1 MIWQSNG
8 IQRHLEY
15 SIMQRR
21 HFLPWALS
29 WLATIFVCAASPCV
43 ASAAEVIRLSQ
54 ETWDDAAPQG
64 KEVDCIYGD
73 WVLRND
79 RVVAVIAEAI
89 AKRNANMTVRN
100 VRGSVIDLTLRDDQ
114 NDQLSAYYPL
124 NAQYELV
131 GPFASDGTLLE
142 KAPVGQAKEVTLTF
156 HGPATDKRSTAE
168 VTYKLPDGARWLTII
183 TRVTNTSD
191 KPLELSI
198 SDAIRADGEFDFGQV
213 DGLGLFWAYD
223 SFWRQ
228 AYGAVILDPAWRFVP
243 NTTKRGEH
251 PELRIASASAAAP
264 LAPGEIRETVRY
276 LFPAANTLDIMA
288 LAREL
293 RGESLVNAELSV
305 QDPQGTIDGAKIHIK
320 SATGE
325 PIAHGR
331 TDAKGQLSTRLPVG
345 SYQVVASALGRG
357 EKSATLDAARDV
369 HQNIELPAAGYV
381 AAKIVGPGGAETACK
396 VQFRGRNGAADPN
409 FGPDSAIH
417 GVRNLYYSHD
427 GKFRVPLDPGE
438 YDVIVSYGPEFDA
451 VFTTVSVERGKD
463 SPLNAELKRTV
474 DTKGWLS
481 ADFHSHSTPSGDNTS
496 SQRGRVL
503 NLLAE
508 HIEFAPCTE
517 HNRITV
523 YDPHLEFFAAGKKM
537 LSCPGMELTG
547 RPLPINHQNAFPLT
561 PHPRTQDGGAPF
573 SDIDPVVQIER
584 LAMWE
589 NGSDKLVQINHPN
602 IVQMLADRDLDGS
615 ADGGFEKM
623 FSFMDVMEVHPL
635 DTIFSQPTKLPTER
649 EEGNRIF
656 HWLQLL
662 NLGYRVP
669 GVVNTDAHWNFHGS
683 GGLRNFIKSSTDDPA
698 QASVPTLVH
707 TCEHGNIMMTNG
719 PFLEVQAKADQGND
733 TAAVGEDLAAPG
745 GKLHLQVRVQ
755 CPNWL
760 EVNRVQVF
768 VNGKPEPK
776 WNYTRRTHP
785 DKFHQATVVFAE
797 DLPIALDADA
807 HLIVA
812 CAGEGKE
819 VGPIMG
825 PYFGKIM
832 PTAVGNPIFVDIA
845 GDGFQPNGDMLGL
858 PLPLEPRF
866 KPSKP
871 HQHKH

>member
-1 MIWQSNG
+1 
-8 IQRHLEY
+8 
-15 SIMQRR
+15 MQRR
-21 HFLPWALS
+21 HFVPVALA
-29 WLATIFVCAASPCV
+29 WLAITFVCATSPSV
-43 ASAAEVIRLSQ
+43 SPAAEVVRLSQ

-73 WVLRND
+73 WMLRND

-100 VRGSVIDLTLRDDQ
+100 VRGSVIDLTARNDQ

-131 GPFASDGTLLE
+131 GPLASDGTLLE
-142 KAPVGQAKEVTLTF
+142 KAPVGQEKEATLMF
-156 HGPATDKRSTAE
+156 RGPAADKLSTAE
-168 VTYKLPDGARWLTII
+168 VTYVLPEGARWLKII
-183 TRVTNTSD
+183 TRVTSTSD

-198 SDAIRADGEFDFGQV
+198 GDAIRADGEFDFGRV
-213 DGLGLFWAYD
+213 DDLGLFWAYD

-243 NTTKRGEH
+243 NATKRGEH
-251 PELRIASASAAAP
+251 PELRIASASTAAP

-276 LFPAANTLDIMA
+276 LFPAANTLDVLAI
-288 LAREL
+288 AREL
-293 RGESLVNAELSV
+293 RGESLLKVELSV
-305 QDPQGTIDGAKIHIK
+305 NDSQGAVDGAEIQVKT
-320 SATGE
+320 AAGE

-331 TDAKGQLSTRLPVG
+331 TDAKGQLSTRLPAG

-357 EKSATLDAARDV
+357 EKAVTLDAARDV
-369 HQNIELPAAGYV
+369 RQSIELPTAGYV
-381 AAKIVGPGGAETACK
+381 VAKIVGLGGAETACK
-396 VQFRGRNGAADPN
+396 VQFRGRNGTADPN

-417 GVRNLYYSHD
+417 GVRNLYYSQD

-438 YDVIVSYGPEFDA
+438 YDVILSYGPEFDA

-463 SPLNAELKRTV
+463 TPLTAELKRTV

-523 YDPHLEFFAAGKKM
+523 YDPHLEFFAARQKM

-561 PHPRTQDGGAPF
+561 PHPRTQDGGAPL

-602 IVQMLADRDLDGS
+602 IVQMVADRDLDGS

-623 FSFMDVMEVHPL
+623 FSFMDVVEVHPL

-683 GGLRNFIKSSTDDPA
+683 GGMRNFIKSSTDDPA

-797 DLPIALDADA
+797 DLPIALEADA

-858 PLPLEPRF
+858 PLPLEPGF